1 MERRRYIV
9 VEGPIGAGKT
19 AVATL
24 LAERL
29 GGRAVLEDAEENPFL
44 PLFYEDPSKHAFQ
57 TQLFFL
63 LTRFQQQ
70 KALLQQELFSQVT
83 VSDCLFEKDRVF
95 ASLSLNPA
103 EQALY
108 ERVYEELHPQVMR
121 PDLVVYLQARL
132 DVLLQ
137 RIRRTGR
144 PFERDIDPDYL
155 ARLASMYN
163 DYFFHYDGAPLLVID
178 GSEMDLNS
186 PEDQESI
193 VNLVRRHRGGVQ
205 HYIPR
210 RAERA

>member
-1 MERRRYIV
+1 MDQRRYIV

-19 AVATL
+19 ALATL

-29 GGRAVLEDAEENPFL
+29 GGKAVLEAPEENPFL
-44 PLFYEDPSKHAFQ
+44 PLFYEDPNKHAFQ

-70 KALLQQELFSQVT
+70 KELLQQDLFAQVT

-95 ASLSLNPA
+95 AALSLNPA

-108 ERVYEELHPQVMR
+108 ARVYEELHPQVTR
-121 PDLVVYLQARL
+121 PDLVIYLQARL

-155 ARLASMYN
+155 ARLASMYS

-178 GSEMDLNS
+178 GSELDLSS
-186 PEDQESI
+186 PEDQETI
-193 VNLVRRHRGGVQ
+193 VNLVKRHRGGVQ

-210 RAERA
+210 RSHL